1 MKKQGSTSDF
11 TDDRN
16 RELHRHFMDIL
27 RTSRGVALRDMF
39 GMAASRPS
47 SRFWVSEHR
56 AAIVVSAMLQGRPLG
71 RINQK
76 RREMYEE
83 ITRRVKRLLAHHPDM
98 TLLAACCDVIYQE
111 APEFYLTDESARCI
125 IYRTRKCRCHLQ
137 AI

>member
-16 RELHRHFMDIL
+16 RELHRRFMDIL

-39 GMAASRPS
+39 GMAASRPA
-47 SRFWVSEHR
+47 SRFWVSEQR
-56 AAIVVSAMLQGRPLG
+56 AAIVVSAMLQGRSLG

-83 ITRRVKRLLAHHPDM
+83 ITRRVKRVLAYHPEM
-98 TLLAACCDVIYQE
+98 TLLAACSEVIYQE

-125 IYRTRKCRCHLQ
+125 IYRTRKSRRHHQ